1 MARRWI
7 YTKNLSKVNDFQ
19 EKSALKSLQYQMLDV
34 CKPFLH
40 SWNQLQ
46 PDNPLVDSMESGLLL
61 LGSAFTNISKLRRSN
76 VMRNVASNLSPLLKD
91 PRVFS
96 SRESEYLYK
105 FIDAMVKEVDTDDK
119 IVKIARGGGSSSNQH
134 RSGNFYQRNHDRNQ
148 GQNGGGGQSSGFID
162 RNRRGSNKKVG

>member
-1 MARRWI
+1 MARRWMN
-7 YTKNLSKVNDFQ
+7 TKNLSKVNDFQ
-19 EKSALKSLQYQMLDV
+19 EKSALKSLQYQMMDV
-34 CKPFLH
+34 FKPFLH

-96 SRESEYLYK
+96 SRESERLYK
-105 FIDAMVKEVDTDDK
+105 FIDAIVKEVDTDDK
-119 IVKIARGGGSSSNQH
+119 MAKIARGGGASSNQH
-134 RSGNFYQRNHDRNQ
+134 RSGNFYRRNGDRNQ
-148 GQNGGGGQSSGFID
+148 GHNGGGGQSSGFID